1 MNQLVYLLVLQED
14 RRILTASGDQTLGLW
29 DTSRAACL
37 GVFKGHH
44 GSVKCV
50 RPKPDC
56 PDVFASG
63 KLFGRC
69 INFLFVLGDGVLKWG
84 IWRKKHVSYGPIF
97 KQQNEKEWRW
107 RILTAAKKH
116 HNRTNNREL
125 MSHLQ
130 EW

>member
-1 MNQLVYLLVLQED
+1 MLQDD

-63 KLFGRC
+63 TLQWPPP
-69 INFLFVLGDGVLKWG
+69 VLYALPADNRGMAPTVPVSIVTNHNNHNNATTTTTTMTNDMVIMVTETVLVIG
-84 IWRKKHVSYGPIF
+84 
-97 KQQNEKEWRW
+97 
-107 RILTAAKKH
+107 LTAH
-116 HNRTNNREL
+116 
-125 MSHLQ
+125 S
-130 EW
+130 

>member
-1 MNQLVYLLVLQED
+1 MQDD

-63 KLFGRC
+63 LPFTAIQQFC
-69 INFLFVLGDGVLKWG
+69 IIVL
-84 IWRKKHVSYGPIF
+84 ICF
-97 KQQNEKEWRW
+97 
-107 RILTAAKKH
+107 
-116 HNRTNNREL
+116 
-125 MSHLQ
+125 
-130 EW
+130 